1 MENTPV
7 QPSSPKNILIIED
20 EYFISELYIRAL
32 EKAGYQVTLATDGA
46 DGLKQALSDTFDII
60 LLDLMMPTVTG
71 NEILEKLRG
80 PDATTSVRAKIIVTT
95 NLEQSEERKSDV
107 ENQADA
113 YLIKAEIT
121 PKELVAFIE
130 TLDAGQQSAAANS

>member
-1 MENTPV
+1 MQE
-7 QPSSPKNILIIED
+7 QPQKATNSKHILIIED

-32 EKAGYQVTLATDGA
+32 EKAGYRVTLETDGA
-46 DGLKQALSDTFDII
+46 SGLKQAQSDEYDVI

-71 NEILEKLRG
+71 NEILQTLRG
-80 PDATTSVRAKIIVTT
+80 PESTTNIRAKIIVTT
-95 NLEQSEERKSDV
+95 NLEQSEERKAEI

-121 PKELVAFIE
+121 PKELVAF
-130 TLDAGQQSAAANS
+130 LDAIELR

>member
-1 MENTPV
+1 MQE
-7 QPSSPKNILIIED
+7 QPPADTNNKRILIIED

-32 EKAGYQVTLATDGA
+32 EKAGYSVTLEADGA
-46 DGLKQALSDTFDII
+46 AGLTQAQSDAYDVI

-71 NEILEKLRG
+71 NEILHALRG
-80 PDATTSVRAKIIVTT
+80 PSASSNIRAKIIVTT
-95 NLEQSEERKSDV
+95 NLEQSEEKKAEI

-121 PKELVAFIE
+121 PKELVAF
-130 TLDAGQQSAAANS
+130 LDEVDL

>member
-1 MENTPV
+1 MQE
-7 QPSSPKNILIIED
+7 QPPTDTNNKRILIIED

-32 EKAGYQVTLATDGA
+32 EKAGYSVTLEADGA
-46 DGLKQALSDTFDII
+46 TGLKQAQSDAYDVI

-71 NEILEKLRG
+71 NEILQTLRG
-80 PDATTSVRAKIIVTT
+80 PGATSTIRAKIIVTT
-95 NLEQSEERKSDV
+95 NLEQSEERKAEI

-121 PKELVAFIE
+121 PKELVAF
-130 TLDAGQQSAAANS
+130 LDAIYLS